1 MLLCA
6 ALVCALGG
14 PLTAQARD
22 EYDPTR
28 AGNPLKI
35 VYYVAY
41 PVAFTVD
48 WLIFRPAYF
57 IGSCQPFRSLF
68 GREPAHGDDDLPP
81 PQPRNEDGAQP

>member
-1 MLLCA
+1 L
-6 ALVCALGG
+6 LVCAAVLASLGS
-14 PLTAQARD
+14 PPPAQARD

-35 VYYVAY
+35 VYYVVY

-48 WLIFRPAYF
+48 WLIFRPAYY

-68 GREPAHGDDDLPP
+68 GREPAVHDDELPP
-81 PQPRNEDGAQP
+81 APPSAGGSGQR